1 MADIE
6 LNKRQFFLIMI
17 GIDQQ
22 CHNGIIYI
30 NKCYLKILVIDLEI
44 LDKNNY

>member
-17 GIDQQ
+17 GIDQK
-22 CHNGIIYI
+22 CHNDIIYI
-30 NKCYLKILVIDLEI
+30 LTYAI
-44 LDKNNY
+44 